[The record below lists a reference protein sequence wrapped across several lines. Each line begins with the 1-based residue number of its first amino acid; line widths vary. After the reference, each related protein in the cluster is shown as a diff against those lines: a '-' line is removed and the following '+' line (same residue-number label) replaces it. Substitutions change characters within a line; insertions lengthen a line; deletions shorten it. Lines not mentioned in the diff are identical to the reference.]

1 MGKETDKNC
10 YSIMYNMVV
19 RRWSS
24 ANEGIYCYC
33 CSNGLI
39 ATTIFTIE
47 GLTCLR
53 QQIRFSDK
61 DDYEIPNLP

>member
-10 YSIMYNMVV
+10 YNIMYNMV
-19 RRWSS
+19 

-39 ATTIFTIE
+39 ATTTSFTVE
-47 GLTCLR
+47 GLTSLR

-61 DDYEIPNLP
+61 DDSEIPNLP